1 LKPGSSSFWRRWL
14 PPQAPNLRQI
24 ILFFATG
31 AGTGYIPWFPG
42 SAGTLLAIPLSL
54 GLNRIAGVSLPL
66 ALLTLAAFF
75 GLATWLCHE
84 AEAILQ
90 EKDCRRIVID
100 EVAGFLLANLFAPP
114 EFKPVASA
122 FILFRFFDIIKIF
135 PAGRAEKISGGLGVI
150 LDDLIAGLYAL
161 TIVRLLLFWG
171 MI

>member
-42 SAGTLLAIPLSL
+42 SAGTILAIPLSL

>member
-1 LKPGSSSFWRRWL
+1 LKPGSSFSSPRWL
-14 PPQAPNLRQI
+14 PHQTPNLRQI

-66 ALLTLAAFF
+66 ALLTLAAFL
-75 GLATWLCHE
+75 GLATWLCRE

-100 EVAGFLLANLFAPP
+100 EVAGFLLANLFAPA
-114 EFKPVASA
+114 EFKPVALA
-122 FILFRFFDIIKIF
+122 FILFRIFDIIKVF
-135 PAGRAEKISGGLGVI
+135 PAGRAEKIRGGLGVI
-150 LDDLIAGLYAL
+150 LDDLIVGLYAL
-161 TIVRLLLFWG
+161 MIVRLLLFWG
-171 MI
+171 AI